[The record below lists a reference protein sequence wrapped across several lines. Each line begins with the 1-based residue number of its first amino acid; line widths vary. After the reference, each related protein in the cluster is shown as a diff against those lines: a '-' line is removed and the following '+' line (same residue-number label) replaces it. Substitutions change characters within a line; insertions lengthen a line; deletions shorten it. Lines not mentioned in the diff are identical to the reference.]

1 MNHFNFRNFFCAAA
15 RFTFCGLFFFS
26 ATLHAQNFISFCDAV
41 DDYYILPTSLVP
53 PVALGLILVQF
64 SIASLLLIN
73 LESRLAFAVSA
84 ILLGVFAGAASVVLV
99 NGRTP
104 SCGCFGNMSSS
115 LSWNHVIFQGIL
127 AVFASLACACN
138 RLESSKSKS
147 DFGSKP
153 IQADSISMTELR
165 RGFSL
170 IEMILVLAIMSALV
184 GMLIPA
190 ISSARELARKTS
202 CRNNMRQIGLAMLQ
216 HESAMSRF
224 PPGTLGRGVPTRLR
238 FSDHPGYE
246 VDPNAA
252 YYIHDYQNT
261 SALVHLLPSLS
272 ESPLY
277 DRIPTICTNPNKTY
291 RRYRDEL
298 GQGPDRLID
307 DLEVQA
313 VAKMT
318 VATFLCPSD
327 NLEFDPPEQYAGGG
341 QPILSTELELD
352 YYAYFSTD
360 VPLAGTNY
368 VACSGAS
375 SGAPLSRWEVKQFRG
390 IFLDRPGT
398 RHAEI
403 GDGLSNT
410 IAFGESIGT
419 VEFNVRKRTVS
430 WFFGNMAR
438 GRSDLEWMSNRSVRN
453 PALEILGDSVFSNLA
468 GFGSRHPT
476 TVNFVF
482 ADGST
487 RANARSI
494 DFQTLY
500 SLCGMADATIT
511 PIEGR

>member
-1 MNHFNFRNFFCAAA
+1 M
-15 RFTFCGLFFFS
+15 L
-26 ATLHAQNFISFCDAV
+26 ATEPDV
-41 DDYYILPTSLVP
+41 
-53 PVALGLILVQF
+53 
-64 SIASLLLIN
+64 
-73 LESRLAFAVSA
+73 
-84 ILLGVFAGAASVVLV
+84 GA
-99 NGRTP
+99 
-104 SCGCFGNMSSS
+104 M
-115 LSWNHVIFQGIL
+115 
-127 AVFASLACACN
+127 
-138 RLESSKSKS
+138 
-147 DFGSKP
+147 P
-153 IQADSISMTELR
+153 IQGDSISVTKLR

-170 IEMILVLAIMSALV
+170 IEMVLVLAIMSALV
-184 GMLIPA
+184 AMLIPA
-190 ISSARELARKTS
+190 LSAARELARNTS
-202 CRNNMRQIGLAMLQ
+202 CRNNLRQIGLAMLQ

-246 VDPNAA
+246 IDPGAR

-277 DRIPTICTNPNKTY
+277 DRIPTICTNANKTY
-291 RRYRDEL
+291 RKYRDES

-307 DLEVQA
+307 DLEVQS

-327 NLEFDPPEQYAGGG
+327 NLEFDRPELYAGGG

-352 YYAYFSTD
+352 YYAYFSTN

-375 SGAPLSRWEVKQFRG
+375 SGSPLSHWEVKRFRG

-419 VEFNVRKRTVS
+419 VEFNTRKRTVS

-482 ADGST
+482 ADGAT

-494 DFQTLY
+494 DYQTLY
-500 SLCGMADATIT
+500 ALSGMADGIIASLDD
-511 PIEGR
+511 RDR